1 MSLHPATMAVAI
13 GVMTVCGLA
22 ACSATPMR
30 TDARDAVDPSL
41 AAFIDSIRAVDN
53 HSHVNSV
60 VAADSDADAL
70 PLDGIAFALPAPLR
84 ADNPRWRQAYGALY
98 GDSSG
103 DTSAAHLAARRAVM
117 QRLIAAKGDSF
128 PTWVIDRTGTEVQ
141 LANRIA
147 MGPGLPSPRFRWV
160 SYVDALLLPLSNRAE
175 AATSGDRAK
184 LYPLE
189 EKLLRRYLADLH
201 IAQLPAT
208 LDAYI
213 QTVVTPT
220 LEAQRRAGCI
230 AVKFEAGYLRALDF
244 SDAAEASA
252 RTIYARYVTGG
263 VPTHAEYKLL
273 QDYLFKVIAREAGR
287 LQMAVHIH
295 ALEGFGNGYV
305 AAGSDPLLLESTF
318 NDTTLQNTKFVI
330 LHGGGVFASHTQA
343 MLWKPN
349 VYADLSMMTL
359 AYTSSEL
366 AVVLRS
372 WLSQFPE
379 KVLFGSDAVA
389 LGPDMGWE
397 IGAWIAAH
405 NAREALGVAL
415 TDLLRHGDITPV
427 RAREIATMVMRTNA
441 SRLYQ
446 LGLR

>member
-1 MSLHPATMAVAI
+1 MALAPRLLVGLGLAAA
-13 GVMTVCGLA
+13 LA

-30 TDARDAVDPSL
+30 TDDAAGVDPAL

-70 PLDGIAFALPAPLR
+70 PLDGIAFELPAPLR
-84 ADNPRWRQAYGALY
+84 ADNPRWRKAYGALY
-98 GDSSG
+98 QDSST
-103 DTSAAHLAARRAVM
+103 DTATAHLAARRATM
-117 QRLIAAKGDSF
+117 QNVIAAQGDNF

-175 AATSGDRAK
+175 AATTADRIK

-189 EKLLRRYLADLH
+189 AKLLTRYLADLH
-201 IAQLPAT
+201 LTQLPPT
-208 LDAYI
+208 LDAYVT
-213 QTVVTPT
+213 TVVTPT
-220 LEAQRRAGCI
+220 LEAQRKAGGVAI
-230 AVKFEAGYLRALDF
+230 KFEAAYLRALDF
-244 SDAAEASA
+244 ADAPEADA
-252 RTIYARYVTGG
+252 RAIYARYITGG
-263 VPTHAEYKLL
+263 VPSHAEYTLL
-273 QDYLFKVIAREAGR
+273 QDYLFKVIARDAGR

-305 AAGSDPLLLESTF
+305 ASGSDPLLLEPTF
-318 NDTTLQNTKFVI
+318 NDTTLRTTNFVI

-359 AYTSSEL
+359 AYTPSEL
-366 AVVLRS
+366 AVVLES

-379 KVLFGSDAVA
+379 KVLFGSDAVS

-397 IGAWIAAH
+397 ILAWTAAH
-405 NAREALGVAL
+405 NAREALGLAL
-415 TDLLRHGDITPV
+415 TAMTRHGDITPA

-446 LGLR
+446 LGLK